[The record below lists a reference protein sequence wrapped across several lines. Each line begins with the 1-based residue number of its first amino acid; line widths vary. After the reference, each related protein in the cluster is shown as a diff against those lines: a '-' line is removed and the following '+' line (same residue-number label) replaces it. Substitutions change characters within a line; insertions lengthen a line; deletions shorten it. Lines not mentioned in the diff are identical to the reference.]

1 MQRRPFLTA
10 RWEHLAMI
18 SFEADPA
25 ILAPY
30 VPAGTELDFH
40 NGRTFISIVGF
51 VFRDTRLRGWAIPRH
66 RNFEELNLR
75 FYVRHFAGGELRRG
89 VVFIKE
95 IVPRHAVTAVARWV
109 YGENYATHA
118 MRSRISAAHDSI
130 DVDYTWRAGWRWH
143 RLAVR
148 GIGPPAPAAIG
159 SEEQFITEHYW
170 GYSRQRDGSTFE
182 YEVAHP
188 SWNLWTVRDCNFDC
202 DAAELYGPIFARTLA
217 QRPSSVLLA
226 DGSPIRV
233 FPGAFITSAGKQ
245 SHQAFAAQQK

>member
-1 MQRRPFLTA
+1 MLNFEIDPQR
-10 RWEHLAMI
+10 
-18 SFEADPA
+18 
-25 ILAPY
+25 LAPL

-40 NGRTFISIVGF
+40 EGRTFVSIVGF

-75 FYVRHFAGGELRRG
+75 FYVRRWCGEELRRG

-118 MRSRISAAHDSI
+118 MRSRIDLTHAAL
-130 DVDYTWRAGWRWH
+130 DVEYAWRAGSRWH

-148 GIGPPAPAAIG
+148 ADGPPRPAAVG

-170 GYSRQRDGSTFE
+170 GYTRGKNGATYE

-188 SWNLWTVRDCNFDC
+188 GWKLWQIRAFDFDC
-202 DAAELYGPIFARTLA
+202 DSAKLYGSTFAHTLA
-217 QRPSSVLLA
+217 QPPSSVLLA
-226 DGSPIRV
+226 DGSSV
-233 FPGAFITSAGKQ
+233 NVYAGTRLPTL
-245 SHQAFAAQQK
+245 HEAAVCH